1 MRTRIGRC
9 LLNQIGDQ
17 RKHIQMTVGTTPQ
30 SELQQGITG
39 LETAI
44 ILIAFVVVM
53 SAFAFTGLSTG
64 IFSPERSKDTAY
76 AGLSEAR
83 SSLVTRGSFGGF
95 AGKVSTT
102 EAPYKFSFVVASAIG
117 SSDPIDLTPPYTA
130 TIPGQTRTS
139 FRGLHTGSRLTTRAS
154 ITSCPTSQGP
164 SHSSATA
171 TQKTCWMTMRRRRS
185 TAGSWTGTRR
195 LRSVPTDL
203 AYMDGSGDGGGA
215 GGMTS
220 SDTVLTISDKF
231 TIEILAEGGA
241 VLAIERKLPD
251 VFKDVMDLR

>member
-17 RKHIQMTVGTTPQ
+17 RKHIHMTVGTTPQ
-30 SELQQGITG
+30 SERQQGITG

-44 ILIAFVVVM
+44 ILIAFMFIV
-53 SAFAFTGLSTG
+53 SAFAFTVLSTG

-83 SSLVTRGSFGGF
+83 SSLVTRGSFGGL

-139 FRGLHTGSRLTTRAS
+139 FRGLHTGSRFNYPDINNFLYDIPRTVSFIGNSNSENLLDDDEKAE
-154 ITSCPTSQGP
+154 
-164 SHSSATA
+164 ATGWILDRN
-171 TQKTCWMTMRRRRS
+171 TQTAIGSNRSRVHGRIWRWWWRRRHDK
-185 TAGSWTGTRR
+185 
-195 LRSVPTDL
+195 LRH
-203 AYMDGSGDGGGA
+203 GA
-215 GGMTS
+215 
-220 SDTVLTISDKF
+220 DHQ
-231 TIEILAEGGA
+231 
-241 VLAIERKLPD
+241 R
-251 VFKDVMDLR
+251 